1 MRYMSTAID
10 LALHCQ
16 RRQLRL
22 ALIQFR
28 ECKRDVT
35 LEALQAE
42 GTAAAD
48 LLLHFDR
55 ASGSYV

>member
-16 RRQLRL
+16 RRHLRL

-42 GTAAAD
+42 GTAAPD
-48 LLLHFDR
+48 LLLHFGR